1 MPTKIFLNQPL
12 IFMTLYE
19 HAKNQTILL
28 CCSRDIVDL
37 KIPQYFGLW
46 NYVFPEIWDCAE
58 IKQSP
63 VAIT

>member
-1 MPTKIFLNQPL
+1 
-12 IFMTLYE
+12 MTLYE
-19 HAKNQTILL
+19 HAKNQTISL

-63 VAIT
+63 FAIT